1 MAGLPLSRRAFV
13 VAITGAALAPVLA
26 APAHA
31 ATRAPFGRYG
41 SPAARLTERTLYVHP
56 GGLGDHNTVQ
66 AAVTAAG
73 GTSQAFS
80 TGGDSGCTLVLAP
93 GIYRETVAVG
103 VARTEMTW
111 IGASGDPR
119 DVVIVYDNAAGSPKP
134 GGGTYG
140 TTGSATTTVQA
151 DGFTA
156 RSITFANDFLRADHP
171 EITGTQ
177 AVAIKVQG
185 DRSAF
190 LGCRFLG
197 HQDTLYADSM
207 ALGTFTRQYYRD
219 CYVEGDV
226 DFVFGRA
233 TAVYERCHFRTLNRT
248 DLAGA
253 PYGFVFAPSTAAAN
267 PRGYLVTRGRV
278 TSGAPDA
285 YYKLARPWVP
295 SSDPTARPMLT
306 VRDTR
311 LAAGIDAVAPYTNM
325 SDSYPWQSQR
335 FAEYRNSGPGAEVT
349 VPGNRPQLT
358 RGEAGSATRE
368 AYLGDWTPWQR
379 EGC

>member
-1 MAGLPLSRRAFV
+1 MTELPLTRRAFFT
-13 VAITGAALAPVLA
+13 ACTGAALAPVLA
-26 APAHA
+26 APARA
-31 ATRAPFGRYG
+31 TTRAPFGRYG
-41 SPAARLTERTLYVHP
+41 SPAARLTEQTLYVHP
-56 GGLGDHNTVQ
+56 GGLGDHTTVQ

-80 TGGDSGCTLVLAP
+80 TGGGSGRTLVLAP
-93 GIYRETVAVG
+93 GVYRETVAVS

-119 DVVIVYDNAAGSPKP
+119 DVVIVYDNAAGTPKP

-207 ALGTFTRQYYRD
+207 ALGTYARQYYRD

-295 SSDPTARPMLT
+295 SSDTTARPMLT
-306 VRDTR
+306 IRDTR

-335 FAEYRNSGPGAEVT
+335 FAEYRNSGPGAEAT
-349 VPGNRPQLT
+349 VPENRPQLT

-368 AYLGDWTPWQR
+368 AYLGDWTPWR
-379 EGC
+379 GC

>member
-1 MAGLPLSRRAFV
+1 MTELPLTRRAFV
-13 VAITGAALAPVLA
+13 TACTGAALAPVLA
-26 APAHA
+26 APARA
-31 ATRAPFGRYG
+31 TTRAPFGRYG
-41 SPAARLTERTLYVHP
+41 SPAARLTEQTLYVHP
-56 GGLGDHNTVQ
+56 GGLGDHTTVQ

-80 TGGDSGCTLVLAP
+80 TGGGSGRTLVLAP
-93 GIYRETVAVG
+93 GVYRETVAVS

-119 DVVIVYDNAAGSPKP
+119 DVVIVYDNAAGTPKP

-207 ALGTFTRQYYRD
+207 ALGTYARQYYRD

-295 SSDPTARPMLT
+295 SSDTTARPMLT
-306 VRDTR
+306 IRDTR

-335 FAEYRNSGPGAEVT
+335 FAEYRNSGPGAEAT
-349 VPGNRPQLT
+349 VPENRPQLT
-358 RGEAGSATRE
+358 RGEAESATRE
-368 AYLGDWTPWQR
+368 AYLGDWTPWK
-379 EGC
+379 GC